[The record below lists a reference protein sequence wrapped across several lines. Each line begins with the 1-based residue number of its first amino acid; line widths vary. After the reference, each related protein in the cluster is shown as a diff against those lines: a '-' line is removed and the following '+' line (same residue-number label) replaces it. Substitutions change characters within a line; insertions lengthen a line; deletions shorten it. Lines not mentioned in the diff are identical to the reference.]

1 MQPFR
6 EAILP
11 SRDQSFAYRRFTLPS
26 FPFRWHVHPEAELTL
41 IVRGRGMRYVGDD
54 LAEFREGDLVMLAG
68 GLPHTWSSSVRS
80 GRGVESIVVQFL
92 PESLGIDDGRRPET
106 RAIHRLLQR
115 AARGLAFRGRPAREA
130 ARMMRAMADLAPL
143 PRLLRLLETL
153 DRLTATRQARPLSTR
168 VFTSPLLDRD
178 RTRLD
183 RVCRAL
189 ERRYTQPLC
198 LDDAARI
205 ARLHPASFAR
215 FFKRTTGQTFV
226 EYLHRLRV
234 GHAARLLSETDR
246 SITDICF
253 QSGFGNVS
261 NFNRVFRRLR
271 GATPRDYR
279 RRFATHPGSPAGA
292 A

>member
-6 EAILP
+6 EAIVP
-11 SRDQSFAYRRFTLPS
+11 SRNQSFAYRRFTLPS
-26 FPFRWHVHPEAELTL
+26 FPFRWHIHPEAELTL

-54 LAEFREGDLVMLAG
+54 LAEFREGDLVLLAG
-68 GLPHTWSSSVRS
+68 GLPHTWSTRARS
-80 GRGVESIVVQFL
+80 GRSVESIVVQFL
-92 PESLGIDDGRRPET
+92 PESLGIEGGPRPET
-106 RAIHRLLQR
+106 RAIHRMLQR
-115 AARGLAFRGRPAREA
+115 ATRGLAFRGRA
-130 ARMMRAMADLAPL
+130 ARKAAQSMREMADLAPL

-153 DRLTATRQARPLSTR
+153 DRLAATRQARPLSTR
-168 VFTSPLLDRD
+168 VFSSPLQDRD
-178 RTRLD
+178 RTRID

-189 ERRYTQPLC
+189 ENRYTEPLT

-234 GHAARLLSETDR
+234 GHASRLLSETDR
-246 SITDICF
+246 PITDICF

-271 GATPRDYR
+271 GTTPRAYR
-279 RRFATHPGSPAGA
+279 AGFSAQPGSATDA
-292 A
+292 T